1 MSKLSQDHSK
11 TTRSTHRDENTLADN
26 QAQVLNGKHP
36 INLNKELLAFVSHVN
51 TAPPL
56 EIIEMERNGV
66 STSFLV
72 NLAKEMDVSSTRLFE
87 ILRLPKSTAS
97 RKISNNSLIDGQ
109 SGQSA
114 VAMIKLLCQANE
126 ILQNSTANE
135 AKDFDLMKW
144 FGRWIEIPQPALAGC
159 KPAELM
165 DTPTGVATVSRLL
178 GSIESGAYQ

>member
-1 MSKLSQDHSK
+1 MSKLSQKHSK
-11 TTRSTHRDENTLADN
+11 TTRSRHRVKDALEDN
-26 QAQVLNGKHP
+26 FAEVLNGQHQLILK
-36 INLNKELLAFVSHVN
+36 KELLTFVSHVN
-51 TAPPL
+51 NALPL
-56 EIIEMERNGV
+56 EIIELERNGV
-66 STSFLV
+66 SPSFLV

-109 SGQSA
+109 PGQSA

-144 FGRWIEIPQPALAGC
+144 FGRWIEVPQPALAGC